1 MIVSRDMSVF
11 EAFVD
16 VLCSEADAVAAVA
29 QRLGDQPDS
38 LFGACRILLGCRN
51 GQENGRRTVVSGVGK
66 AGLIGRKVA
75 ATLSST
81 GTPAVFVHPVEA
93 LHGDLGAV
101 CAGDCALL
109 FSYSG
114 ETDELIKFAQ
124 ALKRM
129 NCDMISI
136 TRSCESSLGK
146 LSDAVLETGEI
157 REACQLGLAPSTTTT
172 AMLAIGDA
180 LALAVAK
187 VSGFTEREFATN
199 HPAGMLGLK
208 FRAVSEF
215 MRQGSRLV
223 CVHPENTVR
232 EVVRAVS
239 QAKTGAAILTD
250 NVGSLVGIF
259 TDGDLRRALLRGEE
273 VLNDPVEAVSS
284 VPCSFVRADCSAA
297 DAWRIMQDKRIE
309 DFPVVEA
316 ATGKVVGLL
325 CLKDIRW

>member
-1 MIVSRDMSVF
+1 VIAELAMPPSLAIGVF
-11 EAFVD
+11 FD
-16 VLCSEADAVAAVA
+16 VLEAEANALGVAGELLEQ
-29 QRLGDQPDS
+29 QRQSIGT
-38 LFGACRILLGCRN
+38 ACNILTATRR
-51 GQENGRRTVVSGVGK
+51 GQGRRVIASGVGK
-66 AGLIGRKVA
+66 AGLISRKVA

-114 ETDELIKFAQ
+114 ETDELIKVAE

-129 NCDMISI
+129 RCEIVSI
-136 TRSCESSLGK
+136 TRSRESSLGK
-146 LSDAVLETGEI
+146 LSDVVLEMGDI
-157 REACQLGLAPSTTTT
+157 NEACELGLAPSCTTT

-187 VSGFTEREFATN
+187 ASGFTEREFATN

-215 MRQGSRLV
+215 MRQGSRFV
-223 CVHPENTVR
+223 CVHPEATVR

-250 NVGSLVGIF
+250 AAGELVGIF
-259 TDGDLRRALLRGEE
+259 TDGDLRRALLQGDK
-273 VLNDPVEAVSS
+273 VLDEAVETFAS
-284 VPCSFVRADCSAA
+284 VPCSFARRNSSVA
-297 DAWRIMQDKRIE
+297 DAWRCMQDKRIE
-309 DFPVVEA
+309 DLPVVSE
-316 ATGKVVGLL
+316 TGQQVVGQL
-325 CLKDIRW
+325 CLKDIH